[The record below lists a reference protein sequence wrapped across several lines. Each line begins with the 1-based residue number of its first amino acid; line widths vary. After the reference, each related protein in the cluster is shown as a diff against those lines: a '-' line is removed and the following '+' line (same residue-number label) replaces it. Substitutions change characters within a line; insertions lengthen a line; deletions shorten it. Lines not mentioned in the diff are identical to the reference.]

1 MKKQIILLVAF
12 LVACPVFSQ
21 TYLVYT
27 VKGDVSSKQGS
38 AVAQV
43 HPGDELSGKSVITI
57 PADGRLVVV
66 NEAGRQL
73 YTVKEGIGAISALVA
88 AENCRPQAV
97 TADYLAFIKEKAT
110 SGKKGKDVNYMQLAG
125 TTYRKVGVL
134 EKTEKDVPEGM
145 LLQPLRDCWADAVA
159 ALATGQTDSLA
170 TVADR
175 LKKMGI
181 VRHAFPIVSDYTP
194 QSFNGHFVFDA
205 LCLRDLSFCLD
216 PTRPIPEQIAELP
229 VPLTK
234 STSDRTTPGNILCNH
249 YLLEPGQ
256 QLVLRFYCIGYCE
269 IATFSLTEGIVTTLD
284 GKDAIFI
291 TYPEETEMRVE
302 IVNPTDSSAVVT
314 FAVNY

>member
-1 MKKQIILLVAF
+1 MKKQIFLLVALLF
-12 LVACPVFSQ
+12 TCPVFSQ

-27 VKGDVSSKQGS
+27 VKGEVSSKKGNA
-38 AVAQV
+38 AVQV

-66 NEAGRQL
+66 NEADRKL
-73 YTVKEGIGAISALVA
+73 YTVKEGIGTFSTLVA
-88 AENCRPQAV
+88 ADNCRSQSV

-110 SGKKGKDVNYMQLAG
+110 SGKKVKDVNYMQLAG

-134 EKTEKDVPEGM
+134 EKPEMDVPEGM

-175 LKKMGI
+175 LKGLDI

-194 QSFNGHFVFDA
+194 RSFNGHFVFDA

-216 PTRPIPEQIAELP
+216 PARPIPEQIVELP

-284 GKDAIFI
+284 GKDATFI
-291 TYPEETEMRVE
+291 TYPEETQMQVE